1 MTNTKLIGLIALSGL
16 ALAACAQGRQADIVV
31 NTGENRTGVSV
42 SGTGEVTGAPD
53 TLTIDLGVSVLAET
67 VAEATTRASERAEA
81 LIEALVSG
89 GVDRDDITTTNYSI
103 FPEYDFRTNQEQRLI
118 GYRVNNTVRA
128 KIHDIATA
136 GDIIDSAVAAA
147 GDEATVSGL
156 SFSIEDDAGLVEAAR
171 TAAWEDARAK
181 AEQLASLSGQTLG
194 RVIAITETMTSAPPP
209 IPYFEEFAAGDAAR
223 ATTPIEPGVST
234 VTITLQ
240 VDFALED

>member
-53 TLTIDLGVSVLAET
+53 TLTIDLGVSVLGET

-89 GVDRDDITTTNYSI
+89 GVDRDDIATTNYSI
-103 FPEYDFRTNQEQRLI
+103 FPEYDFREREERLI

-171 TAAWEDARAK
+171 TSAWEDARAK

-194 RVIAITETMTSAPPP
+194 RVIAITETMTSTPPP
-209 IPYFEEFAAGDAAR
+209 IPYFNEFAPGDAA
-223 ATTPIEPGVST
+223 AAATPIEPGVST